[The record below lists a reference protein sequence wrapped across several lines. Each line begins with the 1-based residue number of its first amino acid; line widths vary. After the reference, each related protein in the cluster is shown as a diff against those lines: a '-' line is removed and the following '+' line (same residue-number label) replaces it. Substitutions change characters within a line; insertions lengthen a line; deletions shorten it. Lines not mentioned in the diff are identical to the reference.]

1 LKRSYFIQAGLFL
14 LTVFTT
20 LVVGAELTTGRLFF
34 NLGSVDEHQL
44 LGWNDLKEGIA
55 YSFAFLLFLTCHEF
69 GHYFTAVY
77 HKVKSSLP
85 YYIPVYI
92 PFMLNIGSL
101 GAVIRLKQIPQ
112 STRQYFDIGI
122 AGPLAGFVIS
132 VGLLVYGFQTLPDQ
146 AEYVLNIHPEYET
159 YFGGMPTTAEQEAFV
174 LEKKGFDF
182 LSPEEKALLVDEEEL
197 SAISDP
203 AEREALQRENYAPAV
218 IHIGSSLLYELL
230 KWLAASD
237 PAQVPDGFEMIHY
250 PWLFVGFITLFF
262 TALNLLPIGQLDGGH
277 IVYGMFGRKRA
288 GQVARVTVMALLF
301 FGGTGMMDFRRPD
314 DFYTYLG
321 VGLYAAFLVYILNR
335 LFFKGQMKSLIF
347 SVLGILLLQTAIKY
361 FLPGLN
367 PSLIWLI
374 YAFLAVRFIGVD
386 HPRALYEHRVN
397 RPRQVL
403 GWVAI
408 AIFILCF
415 TPFPVDVIGG

>member
-1 LKRSYFIQAGLFL
+1 M
-14 LTVFTT
+14 
-20 LVVGAELTTGRLFF
+20 VVGAELTTGKIFWD
-34 NLGSVDEHQL
+34 LGGVDPDSL
-44 LGWNDLKEGIA
+44 LAWEDLKIGIP

-101 GAVIRLKQIPQ
+101 GAVIRLKQIPR

-132 VGLLVYGFQTLPDQ
+132 VGLLVYGFQSLPNQ
-146 AEYVLNIHPEYET
+146 EEYVMNIHPEYET
-159 YFGGMPTTAEQEAFV
+159 YFDGIPSAAEQQAFI
-174 LEKKGFDF
+174 LEKQGFDF
-182 LSPEEKALLVDEEEL
+182 LSPTEKNNLLDEEEL
-197 SAISDP
+197 TSITDP
-203 AEREALQRENYAPAV
+203 ARREALQKERYAPV
-218 IHIGSSLLYELL
+218 SIFIGSSLLYELI
-230 KWLAASD
+230 KWIAAPD
-237 PAQVPDGFEMIHY
+237 PSQVPDGFEMIHY

-277 IVYGMFGRKRA
+277 IIYGMFGREKA
-288 GQVARVTVMALLF
+288 SQIARVTVLALLF
-301 FGGTGMMDFRRPD
+301 MGGTGMMDFRRPED
-314 DFYTYLG
+314 IYTYVG

-335 LFFKGQMKSLIF
+335 LFFKGRIKNLIMA
-347 SVLGILLLQTAIKY
+347 VVGILVAQAAFKY
-361 FLPGLN
+361 FVPGFQ

-374 YAFLAVRFIGVD
+374 YAFLSVRFIGVD
-386 HPRALYEHRVN
+386 HPRAWQEHRVN
-397 RPRQVL
+397 KPRQIL

-415 TPFPVDVIGG
+415 TPFPIEVIGG

>member
-1 LKRSYFIQAGLFL
+1 
-14 LTVFTT
+14 
-20 LVVGAELTTGRLFF
+20 LVVGAELTTGKLFWD
-34 NLGSVDEHQL
+34 LGGVDSEHL
-44 LGWNDLKEGIA
+44 LGWEDLKEGIA

-69 GHYFTAVY
+69 AHYFTAVY

-101 GAVIRLKQIPQ
+101 GAVIRLKQIPK

-132 VGLLVYGFQTLPDQ
+132 VGLLVYGFQSLPDQ
-146 AEYVLNIHPEYET
+146 KEYVLNIHPEYET
-159 YFGGMPTTAEQEAFV
+159 YFGGLPTTAEQQAFF

-182 LSPEEKALLVDEEEL
+182 LSPEEKNSLLDEEEL
-197 SAISDP
+197 TSITDP
-203 AEREALQRENYAPAV
+203 TEQETLQKERYAPV
-218 IHIGSSLLYELL
+218 SVFIGNSLLYELI
-230 KWLAASD
+230 KWLAAPD

-277 IVYGMFGRKRA
+277 IIYGMFGREVSGKI
-288 GQVARVTVMALLF
+288 ARVTVLALLF
-301 FGGTGMMDFRRPD
+301 FGGTGMMDFRRPE

-335 LFFKGQMKSLIF
+335 LFFKGKMKPLIF
-347 SVLGILLLQTAIKY
+347 SVLGILVAQAVFKIFVPTLQ
-361 FLPGLN
+361 

-386 HPRALYEHRVN
+386 HPRALFEHRVN
-397 RPRQVL
+397 KPRQIL

-415 TPFPVDVIGG
+415 TPFPVEVVGG

>member
-1 LKRSYFIQAGLFL
+1 MI
-14 LTVFTT
+14 TVFTT
-20 LVVGAELTTGRLFF
+20 LVVGAELTTGKIFF
-34 NLGSVDEHQL
+34 DLGGVDEEHL
-44 LGWNDLKEGIA
+44 LAWGDLKEGIA

-69 GHYFTAVY
+69 GHYFTALY

-101 GAVIRLKQIPQ
+101 GAVIRLKQIPK

-122 AGPLAGFVIS
+122 AGPLAGFVIA
-132 VGLLVYGFQTLPDQ
+132 VGLLVYGFNSLPDQ

-159 YFGGMPTTAEQEAFV
+159 YFGGLPSTVEQEAFI

-182 LSPEEKALLVDEEEL
+182 LSPVEKNSFLEEEEL
-197 SAISDP
+197 TTILNP
-203 AEREALQRENYAPAV
+203 AEREALQKERYAPV
-218 IHIGSSLLYELL
+218 TVFIGNSLLYELI
-230 KWLAASD
+230 KWLVAPD

-277 IVYGMFGRKRA
+277 IVYGMFGRQTA
-288 GQVARVTVMALLF
+288 GKIARVTVLALLF

-335 LFFKGQMKSLIF
+335 LFFKGRMKNLLMA
-347 SVLGILLLQTAIKY
+347 VVGILVAQAAFKY
-361 FLPGLN
+361 FVPALQ

-374 YAFLAVRFIGVD
+374 YAFLSVRFIGVD
-386 HPRALYEHRVN
+386 HPRALMEHRVN
-397 RPRQVL
+397 RPRQIL

-408 AIFILCF
+408 AIFVLCF
-415 TPFPVDVIGG
+415 TPFPIEVVGG

>member
-1 LKRSYFIQAGLFL
+1 MKRSYFIQAGLFL

-20 LVVGAELTTGRLFF
+20 LVVGAELTTGKLFWD
-34 NLGSVDEHQL
+34 LGEVDAEHV
-44 LGWNDLKEGIA
+44 LGWSDLQKGTA

-77 HKVKSSLP
+77 HKVKSTLP

-101 GAVIRLKQIPQ
+101 GAVIRLKEIPG
-112 STRQYFDIGI
+112 STRKYFDIGI

-132 VGLLVYGFQTLPDQ
+132 VGLLIYGFQTLPDQ
-146 AEYVLNIHPEYET
+146 ESYVLNIHPEYEA
-159 YFGGMPTTAEQEAFV
+159 YFGGVPSTEEQRAFI

-182 LSPEEKALLVDEEEL
+182 LSVVEKDALLD
-197 SAISDP
+197 ISERSSLTEP
-203 AEREALQRENYAPAV
+203 ARREAIQKERYAPLS
-218 IHIGSSLLYELL
+218 IYIGSSLLYEMI
-230 KWLAASD
+230 KWLAAPD

-277 IVYGMFGRKRA
+277 IVYGMFGRKVA
-288 GQVARVTVMALLF
+288 GKIARVTVLALLF

-321 VGLYAAFLVYILNR
+321 VGLYAAFLVYVLNK
-335 LFFKGQMKSLIF
+335 LFFSGQTKQL
-347 SVLGILLLQTAIKY
+347 VLAVLAILLIQTATKLVYPNIQ
-361 FLPGLN
+361 

-386 HPRALYEHRVN
+386 HPRAWHEHRVN
-397 RPRQVL
+397 RPRQIL

-415 TPFPVDVIGG
+415 TPFPVEVIGG